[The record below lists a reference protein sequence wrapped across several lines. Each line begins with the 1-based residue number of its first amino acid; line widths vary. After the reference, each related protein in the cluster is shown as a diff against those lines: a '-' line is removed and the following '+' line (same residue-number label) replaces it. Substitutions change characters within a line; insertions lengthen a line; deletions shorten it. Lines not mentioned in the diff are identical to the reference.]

1 MSNPPVSLF
10 IDVEKLPWVERR
22 PGIFWK
28 VLWED
33 PDGKRKAILMRYAP
47 GATIPRHRHVGD
59 EQIYVLEGT
68 VADDTGVCT
77 AGNYARRPP
86 GCVHSVR
93 SETGALVFAV
103 TSGPTEPV

>member
-1 MSNPPVSLF
+1 MTTPPTLYV
-10 IDVEKLPWVERR
+10 DVAGRAWEERR
-22 PGIFWK
+22 PGVFWK
-28 VLWED
+28 VLWEEAD
-33 PDGKRKAILMRYAP
+33 RKAVLMRYTP
-47 GATIPRHRHVGD
+47 GATIARHRHLGD
-59 EQIYVLEGT
+59 EQIYVLEGS

-103 TSGPTEPV
+103 TSGPTEAV